1 MSLGF
6 PLFCLSRSVSI
17 KATVMGALSEYKKA
31 EIKGG
36 SLRSLFTLKGAEVS
50 TPCGYYHL

>member
-1 MSLGF
+1 MSLGS
-6 PLFCLSRSVSI
+6 PLFWLSRSVSI

-31 EIKGG
+31 EVKGG